1 MSSIRWAVLIVLVT
15 APTRASDDLSRLP
28 AWRKPSAA
36 VLIDDGQF
44 LAVANEGTG
53 TVSLI
58 ALPKA
63 GDGKSRILSES
74 PIGTALTDLVA
85 IPNSNWLLATDFSGR
100 LSSIRR
106 QGDTLEPSRPLD
118 RQIPEY
124 AVSICL
130 SGDGRVASIASLWAR
145 CVTLGSI
152 SVDDNG
158 PKVDQLITLPLDFAP
173 RLQLALDDTH
183 ILVADAFGG
192 RLALIDVENRSVKPL
207 KKLHGGNIRGIALST
222 DRKKV
227 VFAHSIQNPLA
238 HADFNDI
245 HWGMLTSNVLR
256 EYPRE
261 AFINQTY
268 ADRDVQLR
276 QIGQPEFGAADPA
289 GLVQLPAGE
298 WAVLT
303 SGTGD
308 LSFLQFP
315 AGLSDRIPVGDR
327 PLKLVFDGRNRLYVL
342 DQLGDS
348 VAVVDTAARKVVETI
363 SLGPQPEP
371 TPASRGE
378 RLFFSAALSHDQ
390 WLSCHSCHVDGHTT
404 DGLADTHSDGTF
416 GTPKRILTLLG
427 TRDANPW
434 AWNGSFRELHE
445 QVEQSITSSMQGPAP
460 TLEQVSDLTA
470 FLHTLKAAPPVS
482 KPSTA
487 EEEAAVAAGRRVFEA
502 QGCGKCHVPSLTFT
516 TDAVFDVGFTDEEG
530 LSKFNPPSLRGVSQ
544 RSALFHDG
552 RAKSLRSAFEDHSH
566 QVADGLSPRDLN
578 ALIEYL
584 RSI

>member
-15 APTRASDDLSRLP
+15 APTRASDDLTHRP
-28 AWRKPSAA
+28 AWRKPAAA

-53 TVSLI
+53 TISLI
-58 ALPKA
+58 ALPKS
-63 GDGKSRILSES
+63 GDVKPRILSE
-74 PIGTALTDLVA
+74 PIVGTALTDLVA
-85 IPNSNWLLATDFSGR
+85 IPGSNWLLATDFSGGLYTAHCRGDR
-100 LSSIRR
+100 LEASRV
-106 QGDTLEPSRPLD
+106 LEHHA
-118 RQIPEY
+118 PEN
-124 AVSICL
+124 AISICL
-130 SGDGRVASIASLWAR
+130 SGNGSVASVASLWGR
-145 CVTLGSI
+145 GVSLF
-152 SVDDNG
+152 SVVVRDEELRVGN
-158 PKVDQLITLPLDFAP
+158 LTTLPLDFAP

-192 RLALIDVENRSVKPL
+192 RLALVDVAAQTVKPL
-207 KKLHGGNIRGIALST
+207 KKLHGGNIRGIALSA

-261 AFINQTY
+261 ALIHQTY

-276 QIGQPEFGAADPA
+276 QVGQPGFGAADLA
-289 GLVQLPAGE
+289 GLVQLPSNE
-298 WAVLT
+298 WAVLS

-308 LSFLQFP
+308 LSFLQVP
-315 AGLSDRIPVGDR
+315 AGLSDRIAVGER
-327 PLKLVFDGRNRLYVL
+327 PLKLIFDGQNRLYVL
-342 DQLGDS
+342 NQLGDS
-348 VAVVDTAARKVVETI
+348 IAIVDTEARRLVDTV

-371 TPASRGE
+371 TPATRGE
-378 RLFFSAALSHDQ
+378 RLFFSAALSHDR

-416 GTPKRILTLLG
+416 GTPKRILSLLG

-482 KPSTA
+482 KPFTA
-487 EEEAAVAAGRRVFEA
+487 EEETAVAAGRRVFEA

-566 QVADGLSPRDLN
+566 QVADGLSPQDLN